1 MTDHSLAEL
10 LAGIGITPPP
20 DVPARLEWLGQ
31 ELLRWN
37 RTHNLTA
44 ITDPLE
50 VREKHLVDSLTLLP
64 HLGAARRLLDLGS
77 GPGFPALPLKI
88 VRPDL
93 DIVSVDAVG
102 KKIMFQRHVV
112 RTLKLE
118 GFTAIHGRAED
129 LSKDPRYRA
138 GFDTI
143 TARALGS
150 LPLLVQLAAPCLAPG
165 GRLIA
170 MKGAE
175 GMAELATART
185 ELAALGFTCTAQHLL
200 HLPESGAERC
210 LLMLENAGTLQ
221 DPPSAEATSSPAS
234 AT

>member
-1 MTDHSLAEL
+1 MTDHPLAEL
-10 LAGIGITPPP
+10 LAGIGVTPP
-20 DVPARLEWLGQ
+20 DAVLAHLEWLGQ

-37 RTHNLTA
+37 RTYNLTA

-64 HLGAARRLLDLGS
+64 HLGTARRFLDLGS

-88 VRPDL
+88 VRPAL

-112 RTLKLE
+112 RTLKLD

-129 LSKDPRYRA
+129 LPKDPRYRA

-150 LPLLVQLAAPCLAPG
+150 LPLLIQLAAPCLAPG

-175 GMAELATART
+175 GEAELATAQA
-185 ELAALGFTCTAQHLL
+185 ELATLGFACTGRHSLR
-200 HLPESGAERC
+200 LPVSGAERC
-210 LLMLENAGTLQ
+210 LLILEKTV
-221 DPPSAEATSSPAS
+221 
-234 AT
+234 